1 MGVWFITG
9 SLKIGSKTI
18 SLDATFITD
27 SLQLSST
34 LNLSELVS
42 ASLHRS
48 ALANVQKYSR
58 PALDTGVLM
67 FEAERLDKLELLKIL
82 FDPSWRDRQGEQAE
96 VVRRFAGE
104 LRGTLVA
111 LDGGKEGSLVE
122 RLMVDLDLLKVVALD
137 VRAAVSKAS
146 LAVGQQPPPPTSNP
160 SLFNSFAPPPPA
172 ATTATSSPDA
182 ISLDVQKERL
192 SALRAQRQG
201 LGHVLFLM
209 QVGGMMRKKEVQSCV
224 RWLSRQSGVSAK
236 GKEVEVDAEEEQGV
250 LGYFIS
256 CVSSPPTSSS
266 LLISSLSP
274 SLLGLIVEYW
284 VCVCCRTVLAAFE
297 MGELKHE
304 DADHER
310 IIQEKFLK
318 DTQFIKIMTAEIVRF
333 PLLSHLSVSC
343 CSSKGS

>member
-18 SLDATFITD
+18 PLDATFIKD

-172 ATTATSSPDA
+172 PTATPSSDA
-182 ISLDVQKERL
+182 VSLDVQKERL

-209 QVGGMMRKKEVQSCV
+209 QVGGLMRKKEVQSCV

-256 CVSSPPTSSS
+256 CVPSPPNPFS
-266 LLISSLSP
+266 LLLSSLSP
-274 SLLGLIVEYW
+274 SLLGLIVECW
-284 VCVCCRTVLAAFE
+284 VCVCCRSVLAAFE
-297 MGELKHE
+297 MGELKDE

-333 PLLSHLSVSC
+333 PLLPHFSISC